1 MQGATDN
8 ALCMKCGNFKEN
20 AFRECA
26 KCEFV
31 PQSEHEFAYSLGLT
45 QYFLGKQRFEE
56 FAEAIKSGNAPIFDS
71 AAWKRL
77 IGSVRESNVRQ
88 IMGIAEAESEAD
100 HEQKESRSLLRLF
113 LSGGQE

>member
-1 MQGATDN
+1 
-8 ALCMKCGNFKEN
+8 MKCGSFKEN

-26 KCEFV
+26 RCEFV

-45 QYFLGKQRFEE
+45 EYFLGPHRFEE
-56 FAEAIKSGNAPIFDS
+56 FANAIKGGNAPIFDS

-88 IMGIAEAESEAD
+88 IMGIVDAESEED
-100 HEQKESRSLLRLF
+100 RDKKESRSLLRLF
-113 LSGGQE
+113 LSGGEG